1 MLTLFH
7 KLRAPFHL
15 LIVANWNV
23 SYFWGYICN
32 LSVVEAVVGSLQ
44 QFEDSNN
51 IARYIDAI
59 QDMGRDSD
67 STETLATKIVDYL
80 YEQCKSD
87 DDSQHC
93 LLIRF
98 FRTVSYRL
106 LPQKL
111 KKELGLSETIGGVVP
126 RANSSYLTLLA
137 TRGKNQQWNNPAQS
151 KDHRCISLVSENVVL
166 QTPMIAQLIK
176 QLGIKV
182 SSVVDPVPVDFVK
195 PSDKTYHALYIEDAH
210 DNPNIPSQDDFVK
223 KFGVRSVVGFG
234 SLLPTGDMFSVV
246 MFLDVA
252 VNAQVAANIA
262 KLAGAVEVA
271 INEMRSGKKERAN
284 ILIADVPKGAARIHR
299 IMRKKHRL
307 LFAHTLDNAREIT
320 SKVNVDLIICGAEFD
335 ESRMF
340 DLLKLI
346 KSDPAERPKPFVCF
360 RHSTPER
367 IKDRDR
373 MLMLAATKLG
383 ASCYINAIG
392 ISDRELC
399 YALESYLPES
409 IWAS

>member
-1 MLTLFH
+1 M
-7 KLRAPFHL
+7 
-15 LIVANWNV
+15 
-23 SYFWGYICN
+23 GYIGN
-32 LSVVEAVVGSLQ
+32 LSVLDAVVGSLQ

-51 IARYIDAI
+51 VARHISAI
-59 QDMGRDSD
+59 QEMGRGCD
-67 STETLATKIVDYL
+67 STEALATKIVDYL
-80 YEQCKSD
+80 YEQCLSD
-87 DDSQHC
+87 DKKEHC

-111 KKELGLSETIGGVVP
+111 KKELGLGETLGGPIP
-126 RANSSYLTLLA
+126 RANTSYLTLLA
-137 TRGKNQQWNNPAQS
+137 TRGKNPQWNDPALS
-151 KDHRCISLVSENVVL
+151 KEHRCISLFSENVVL
-166 QTPMIAQLIK
+166 QAPMIAQLIK

-182 SSVVDPVPVDFVK
+182 SSVVDPAPVDFVK
-195 PSDKTYHALYIEDAH
+195 PSDKTYHALYIEDAR
-210 DNPNIPSQDDFVK
+210 DNSNIPSQGEFVK
-223 KFGVRSVVGFG
+223 KYGVRSVVGFG

-246 MFLDVA
+246 MFLDVT
-252 VNAQVAANIA
+252 VSAQVADNIA
-262 KLAGAVEVA
+262 KLAGAVENA

-299 IMRKKHRL
+299 IMRKRHRL

-360 RHSTPER
+360 RHSLPER

-383 ASCYINAIG
+383 ASCFINASSIT
-392 ISDRELC
+392 DHELC
-399 YALESYLPES
+399 YALESYLPET
-409 IWAS
+409 IWAG